1 MPDPSD
7 DFWPTEIIDTDD
19 PPPVKLLK
27 EQAVL
32 LGGKTNNAVEG
43 IVKTSTEEGTAYY
56 SLYLRAN
63 ALGDYLYKLLYIAH
77 PAIGRTGNIYPITV
91 QNSAGG
97 APIQIEDDDEF
108 REWLRSE
115 LSSDYVRRAIGSL
128 LRYIRESRR
137 ASHAS

>member
-7 DFWPTEIIDTDD
+7 DFWPAEIIDTDD

-43 IVKTSTEEGTAYY
+43 VVKTSTEGGTAYY
-56 SLYLRAN
+56 SLYLKAD
-63 ALGDYLYKLLYIAH
+63 ALGDHLYKLLYIAH
-77 PAIGRTGNIYPITV
+77 PAIGRAGDIYSITA

-97 APIQIEDDDEF
+97 PKVKISNDDEF

-115 LSSDYVRRAIGSL
+115 LSSDYVRKAIGNL

-137 ASHAS
+137 APHAS